1 MDHVLLLKVQ
11 VELVQKET
19 IQTLLNKD
27 ILTKI
32 VFCFISNWK
41 KTHSKLIFSNFLT
54 FLDC

>member
-27 ILTKI
+27 QLTKI

>member
-27 ILTKI
+27 QLTKI
-32 VFCFISNWK
+32 VFCFISN
-41 KTHSKLIFSNFLT
+41 
-54 FLDC
+54 